1 MATGVTHLMI
11 ADAVLRLFPGLDRR
25 GFCVGNIASDCNVEN
40 EDWNAFT
47 PSRAATHWMQGER
60 KRVED
65 CDTFY
70 KGQ

>member
-11 ADAVLRLFPGLDRR
+11 ADSVLRLFPGLDRR